1 MFGLSPTTSS
11 PSGVPLSL
19 YQARL
24 QQARMEAA
32 QAQDKVRSLEAQT
45 AKAQREADQAKD
57 DVRSLERQAPRPQ
70 TRLNTLGQ
78 QTGRLLN
85 QLA

>member
-45 AKAQREADQAKD
+45 AKAQREADQAQD
-57 DVRSLERQAPRPQ
+57 ELRSLERQAPRAQPRFNALAQ
-70 TRLNTLGQ
+70 P
-78 QTGRLLN
+78 TGRLLN